1 MVKDT
6 KEPLVENGVPVEV
19 TSEPFQPKEP
29 DGTAAVTFVVNTS
42 DLAGKELV
50 AFETVYRLNDYKE
63 GTEMD
68 KIEKTVV
75 AEHKDLNDEGQ
86 TVKIEKPKDTP
97 KETPEKSTPKKST
110 PGTSGDT
117 PKTGDTRNPW
127 IWLGLMAAGVAALA
141 GSLLLLRRDN

>member
-1 MVKDT
+1 
-6 KEPLVENGVPVEV
+6 
-19 TSEPFQPKEP
+19 
-29 DGTAAVTFVVNTS
+29 
-42 DLAGKELV
+42 
-50 AFETVYRLNDYKE
+50 
-63 GTEMD
+63 MD

-86 TVKIEKPKDTP
+86 TVKIETPKDTP